1 MVACFVYQ
9 RAKIKNQPKASE
21 ILYKLYTKRKKRM
34 KYKESEKESKNKHIL
49 IKNEV
54 RKNIHSYKWPAQNL
68 EIYIYSQTSCQ
79 REAL

>member
-1 MVACFVYQ
+1 
-9 RAKIKNQPKASE
+9 
-21 ILYKLYTKRKKRM
+21 M